1 MNENY
6 FISFIYS
13 IAVLDLPLKCKSNIQ
28 PIWVRFKIYEI
39 QLQLSLGYIAWYC
52 HSVLCYFMW

>member
-13 IAVLDLPLKCKSNIQ
+13 VAVLDLWLICKNNIQ
-28 PIWVRFKIYEI
+28 SIWSRFKIHEI
-39 QLQLSLGYIAWYC
+39 QLSLSLGYIA
-52 HSVLCYFMW
+52 